1 MQLNAGMDVYIR
13 VGVTRSN
20 VRSLRDLISD
30 LQAHQ
35 IIGHVYLKYA
45 LIDVFGKTCISM
57 RDDILNTNEAAEILK
72 SYNLVDFKRVK
83 NATRCS
89 TI

>member
-1 MQLNAGMDVYIR
+1 MRPLRNGSGTYDIILKNTKYAINAGMDVYIR

-57 RDDILNTNEAAEILK
+57 
-72 SYNLVDFKRVK
+72 
-83 NATRCS
+83 
-89 TI
+89 